1 VNVKLWNQDRATLSL
16 LYICVVYMHLSFML

>member
-16 LYICVVYMHLSFML
+16 LYICVVYMHL